1 MAVAID
7 REYGFFIGG
16 ESAKSAS
23 GVRSLTEPAIG
34 APLARVPSNS
44 VEL

>member
-1 MAVAID
+1 MAFATD
-7 REYGFFIGG
+7 REYGLFVGG
-16 ESAKSAS
+16 ESAESAS

-34 APLARVPSNS
+34 APLARVPSDP